1 MHYHF
6 IELVYASLRL
16 DNPSDTMKNEYIY
29 TIFTLLTVYARL
41 HFYSGEHI

>member
-29 TIFTLLTVYARL
+29 YIHIINSLCSTTLL
-41 HFYSGEHI
+41 FKEHI